1 MMAESV
7 TTEGGQDLGGIV
19 SGEAAGGRSTLVSRN
34 ITVMGRRTSVRLE
47 PEMWTALKEIARR
60 EGCRIHDICSLI
72 QMRKNPN
79 TSLTAAIRVFLMLY
93 YRAAATEEGHRRV
106 GHGDFQIMLRRAQM
120 TPDAVSSMRTAAQGG
135 AQGSAQGNRGGGSIF
150 NGASS
155 GHPGE
160 ACAAAPAPVVPA
172 APARPPVPARQ
183 GVYGRL

>member
-1 MMAESV
+1 MMTGTEQEPGEIVAGDAAE
-7 TTEGGQDLGGIV
+7 
-19 SGEAAGGRSTLVSRN
+19 GRSTLVSRN

-106 GHGDFQIMLRRAQM
+106 GHGDFEIMLRRAQM
-120 TPDAVSSMRTAAQGG
+120 TPDAVSSMRAAAQGK
-135 AQGSAQGNRGGGSIF
+135 AQGDGGGRPLFNGQGN
-150 NGASS
+150 
-155 GHPGE
+155 
-160 ACAAAPAPVVPA
+160 AAAA
-172 APARPPVPARQ
+172 ATSSCPPVPVRQ
-183 GVYGRL
+183 SAYGRL